1 LRLPS
6 LEACS
11 TGSVPVL
18 LASRSLQKEL
28 LNSVSI
34 VLEFDII
41 KTAFVPSFTAIYQ
54 SALMATPEC
63 IRLLEPQLSPCSNLD
78 WLIYGQPIIALFSK
92 SGNSAYTAF
101 DREYLGQP
109 SRHTR
114 GQSLK
119 LWVAC
124 DDANRL
130 LIVLTQEIQV
140 SSGKKPRIFYLC
152 ISVESLAVDTACPTY
167 WAMSDGVVPLK
178 PLDQS
183 DGTSTR
189 PDQTSRLLRINFSP
203 TTKSYVIMPDFP
215 HTGRV
220 SEASMSLLR
229 KLRTLSQ
236 APYFDLFTTHD
247 SWTYQSLLRLQAM
260 LSDRTVTGFNINCNN
275 FYPGGRRAII
285 DAWETQGWRPL
296 VEGIGDESEME
307 PECRKGLKRK
317 HDAIS
322 SVEVPGI
329 GSLAPPPYDLPAP
342 DLPSAA
348 ALEATSE
355 AAFGVASTASFDMA
369 AVLAKDYAESGQE
382 SVLSEV
388 YPRGRSISLPPQT
401 TFKPLSPNFDFTPI
415 APGIMPA
422 VTPEPTTPVCIA
434 AVSSSPFCSVAL
446 SLQIDEY
453 SPAAP
458 ESTATP
464 PQAPPHYVCKSPLSH
479 VPETPPSYTLPACK
493 AIAASTNTRS
503 VLVNW
508 LATVLRRYPY
518 FHYICVTE
526 LLALG
531 LGIRRADAED
541 TIRRLR
547 ARCLA
552 SLLDRVTDHD
562 HLDVEHKSI
571 NNNGSSELEEL
582 VSWLLLLNPDG
593 DLIFLEQLSEAS
605 KALKKVRK
613 SEHDRGLG
621 ATPRSSDGAL
631 FDTPTSKDEY
641 ASVNEFMICKA
652 SIILDACMAFGDSI
666 SEQPK
671 HDMKDRM
678 LEEMERLVR

>member
-1 LRLPS
+1 M
-6 LEACS
+6 
-11 TGSVPVL
+11 L
-18 LASRSLQKEL
+18 LAIHQ
-28 LNSVSI
+28 
-34 VLEFDII
+34 
-41 KTAFVPSFTAIYQ
+41 
-54 SALMATPEC
+54 C

-78 WLIYGQPIIALFSK
+78 WLIYGQPVIALFSR
-92 SGNSAYTAF
+92 SGNSTYTAF
-101 DREYLGQP
+101 DREHLGQP

-130 LIVLTQEIQV
+130 LVILTQEIQV

-167 WAMSDGVVPLK
+167 WAISDGVVPLK

-183 DGTSTR
+183 NDADTR
-189 PDQTSRLLRINFSP
+189 PEQTSRLLRISFSP
-203 TTKSYVIMPDFP
+203 AAKSYVIMPDFP

-229 KLRTLSQ
+229 KLKALSQ

-247 SWTYQSLLRLQAM
+247 SWIYQSLLRLQVI
-260 LSDRTVTGFNINCNN
+260 LSGRTVTGFNISCNN

-285 DAWETQGWRPL
+285 DAWESQGWRPL
-296 VEGIGDESEME
+296 VEGIGDESEIE

-322 SVEVPGI
+322 TIDIPAI
-329 GSLAPPPYDLPAP
+329 GSPAPPPYDLPVS

-348 ALEATSE
+348 TPGAISE
-355 AAFGVASTASFDMA
+355 AGLGAASTASFDMA
-369 AVLAKDYAESGQE
+369 AVLVKECAESGRA

-388 YPRGRSISLPPQT
+388 YPRGRSISLPPET

-415 APGIMPA
+415 ARSIVPA

-434 AVSSSPFCSVAL
+434 AVSSPCRSVAL
-446 SLQIDEY
+446 SIQMDDY

-458 ESTATP
+458 ASAATP
-464 PQAPPHYVCKSPLSH
+464 PQAPPHYVCKSPLMH
-479 VPETPPSYTLPACK
+479 VPETPPFDTLPTCK

-508 LATVLRRYPY
+508 LATLLRRYPY
-518 FHYICVTE
+518 FHHTCIAE
-526 LLALG
+526 LLALA
-531 LGIRRADAED
+531 LAVRRGDAED

-552 SLLDRVTDHD
+552 SLLDQVTDYNN
-562 HLDVEHKSI
+562 LEVEHKSTNKI
-571 NNNGSSELEEL
+571 GSSELEEL

-593 DLIFLEQLSEAS
+593 DLVFLEQLSEAS
-605 KALKKVRK
+605 RVLKNVRD
-613 SEHDRGLG
+613 SEHIRGLA

-631 FDTPTSKDEY
+631 FDRSTPKDEY

-652 SIILDACMAFGDSI
+652 SIILNACMAFGDDI
-666 SEQPK
+666 SGQTK
-671 HDMKDRM
+671 HDIKDRM
-678 LEEMERLVR
+678 LEEMERLIR